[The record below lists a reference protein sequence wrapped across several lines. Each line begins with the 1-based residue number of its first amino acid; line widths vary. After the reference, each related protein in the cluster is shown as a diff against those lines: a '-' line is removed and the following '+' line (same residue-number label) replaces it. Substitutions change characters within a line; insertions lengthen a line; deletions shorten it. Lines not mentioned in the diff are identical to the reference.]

1 MGDSS
6 LPVLPVTENYW
17 LQEITGYRDLVS
29 DRVAQGHFGYRKFL
43 DQSVVLIWQFPKHSY
58 QATLPYLTSY
68 QPVIGSGLDWK
79 NRSFQHQ
86 EER

>member
-17 LQEITGYRDLVS
+17 LQEITGYRDLVP

-43 DQSVVLIWQFPKHSY
+43 DQSVVLIWQFPSYY
-58 QATLPYLTSY
+58 QATLSYHTSY
-68 QPVIGSGLDWK
+68 HPVIGSGLDWK
-79 NRSFQHQ
+79 NRSFQQQ